1 MTPELWAALIGAL
14 VLLLTNLAGLVKVWT
29 DLSKTKS
36 DRQTTKQTRDADSQE
51 LHDKVLQ
58 LGFQVGQNKDNIG
71 LLFEQMSD
79 QMKQIG
85 LMTTQLAQVLVK
97 MDNIVDTLKE
107 LKIDMKEK

>member
-1 MTPELWAALIGAL
+1 M
-14 VLLLTNLAGLVKVWT
+14 AGLVKVWT